1 MKNYIVYMLEA
12 WGFCVMVYI
21 FDKLNLNVF
30 NTKGLLLMVCV
41 WAIGHVSV
49 KHVVEKIMKERNNN
63 KQN

>member
-12 WGFCVMVYI
+12 WGFCVMIYI
-21 FDKLNLNVF
+21 FDKFNFNIF

-41 WAIGHVSV
+41 WAVGHVIVS
-49 KHVVEKIMKERNNN
+49 HVVEKIMKERNKK